1 MVNLKIL
8 KNQIYNVSQCS
19 EKIIIIIMSHELV
32 HKVLHLKIKI
42 KPISIHP
49 TIVKIILFFLNVSM
63 RIDTVFDNQKLLD
76 TGFKTK
82 LNFEQELKK
91 FLKNVI

>member
-19 EKIIIIIMSHELV
+19 EKNNNYNYVYELV

-49 TIVKIILFFLNVSM
+49 IFVKIILFFLNVSM

-76 TGFKTK
+76 AGFKTK
-82 LNFEQELKK
+82 LNFEQELQK